1 MSIINAVFGTVGLG
15 WGLKG
20 LLAKPAGPSGP
31 EDVPPPETVDGQTP
45 PPLQQS
51 ATSEPMPSTGAP
63 IDG

>member
-31 EDVPPPETVDGQTP
+31 ENTLPPETVDGENP
-45 PPLQQS
+45 PPLQQ
-51 ATSEPMPSTGAP
+51 AMPTS
-63 IDG
+63 